1 MKIHI
6 NRIVYDTYS
15 VRLVYAAKTGGSG
28 GGVRQ
33 PDWNGEREKLKEQ
46 LLPYIREAVKKQFKE
61 EREYYKTRPSLAAKQ
76 LEGIFGA
83 GQVENAILPRVTEQV
98 YEQLEERMRREMV
111 RKGR

>member
-1 MKIHI
+1 MKMHI

-15 VRLVYAAKTGGSG
+15 VRLVYAGKTGGSAG
-28 GGVRQ
+28 GGHQ

-46 LLPYIREAVKKQFKE
+46 LLPYIRETVKKQFKE

-76 LEGIFGA
+76 LESIFGA
-83 GQVENAILPRVTEQV
+83 GRVESVLLPKVADQV
-98 YEQLEERMRREMV
+98 YGQLEDRMRREMV